1 MRIISGDFKG
11 FKLNEPKNK
20 NIRPTTDKVKEAIF
34 DSLQFEIANKTF
46 LDLFSGSGQMGIEA
60 LSRKA
65 GFVVFVDE
73 SFDSVNLLKSNI
85 SKLGSSV
92 KSKFSVVNKSTSDF
106 LKLNKTEFNFV
117 FMDPPY
123 NKGILPELILKI
135 ANHICPN
142 GTLICEHESKLQLP
156 EKVKDLIV
164 FKNKRY
170 GAISITFYKKMTTL

>member
-11 FKLNEPKNK
+11 LKLNEPKNK
-20 NIRPTTDKVKEAIF
+20 KIRPTTDKVKEAIF

-65 GFVVFVDE
+65 DFVAFVDE
-73 SFDSVNLLKSNI
+73 SLESINLLKSNI

-92 KSKFSVVNKSTSDF
+92 KSKFSIVNKSALDF

-123 NKGILPELILKI
+123 HRGVLSELILKVT
-135 ANHICPN
+135 NHICPN
-142 GTLICEHESKLQLP
+142 GTLICEHESKLRLP
-156 EKVKDLIV
+156 EKTKDLIIL
-164 FKNKRY
+164 KNKCY
-170 GAISITFYKKMTTL
+170 GAISINY